1 MSTAILERVIVG
13 LLGGLILSSLLEKRR
28 EVCPKLQGLF
38 ERFHDAI
45 KLEENDERRNLRGK
59 RDTLLA
65 ALKERLAPHA
75 LAFESFNQG
84 SYAMRTG
91 VVPKDGNYDIDVGLI
106 FDCSQ
111 KRFPDP
117 VELKSLIHDAL
128 AGGNRNVAIRRA
140 CVTVTYMK
148 KGEPEY
154 HVDLAIYLR
163 RPDSQL
169 LLAKGRKS
177 SGTEFCEWV
186 PSAPKELTRHVLS
199 KFAGNDQAQYR
210 RCIRYLK
217 RWRDESFSSGAPLS
231 IALTLAAALWF
242 EPKKAT
248 DGSYIDVEALYCL
261 VKKMGSSFG
270 NRWDP
275 NRLAVPL
282 PGLLKADLMK
292 KLTAPQMLEFK
303 TRLKSL
309 ELALLDCLET
319 NILEESVANLVRHFG
334 SDFPRD

>member
-1 MSTAILERVIVG
+1 MSAAILERVIVG
-13 LLGGLILSSLLEKRR
+13 LLGGLIVSSFLEKRR
-28 EVCPKLQGLF
+28 EASPKLQGLF

-45 KLEENDERRNLRGK
+45 KLEENDQRRNLRGK
-59 RDTLLA
+59 RDMLLA
-65 ALKERLAPHA
+65 TLKERLATHE
-75 LAFESFNQG
+75 LAFEYFDQG

-111 KRFPDP
+111 NRFPDP
-117 VELKSLIHDAL
+117 VKLKRLVHDAL
-128 AGGNRNVAIRRA
+128 DSGNRSVAIRRT
-140 CVTVTYMK
+140 CVTVTYMQ

-163 RPDSQL
+163 SSDGQL
-169 LLAKGRKS
+169 LLAKGRKN
-177 SGTEFCEWV
+177 SGAEFCEWV
-186 PSAPKELTRHVLS
+186 PSAPKELTQHVLS
-199 KFAGNDQAQYR
+199 KFAGDDQAQYR

-231 IALTLAAALWF
+231 IALTIAAASWF

-248 DGSYIDVEALYCL
+248 DGAYVDVEALYCL
-261 VKKMGSSFG
+261 VKKMGSNFG

-275 NRLAVPL
+275 DRLAVPL
-282 PGLLKADLMK
+282 PGLWKADLMK

-319 NILEESVANLVRHFG
+319 NLHDESVANLVRHFG
-334 SDFPRD
+334 SDFPEE